1 MSGSGKKSIF
11 SPNYR
16 INLVIIT
23 LIIISLFF
31 LSLTKISQFWGMD
44 TLFQLRGERQPDTS
58 VVIVEFNN
66 VDIDNLGFPISR
78 EQIGGLQALLTE
90 SGAKYIAYDML
101 FNPFPFDLAGDSLFS
116 VFSSALGNGLH
127 AVAFHVPEQNFSTY
141 SFDSTF
147 ETQIRPFGFEN
158 KNVKSVPF
166 WKATSINAKP
176 YQSLLESSAGLGHIS
191 MNNLND
197 GTYRKV
203 PLFIQYG
210 ENYYPSLGFL
220 LAADYLGLG
229 KNNWFD
235 VKSNY
240 GFQSL
245 EMALN
250 GKIKTMNLEADGSII
265 PNFYGS
271 YESFPNYSYTELTT
285 LFDEGK
291 TDSLNKLFNG
301 KMVVIGHSSNM
312 VGDYGPTPFGELTPL
327 CLVHATVAS
336 NIIRNE
342 LILGVPFWLSGLI
355 LVIFI
360 FLGFLV
366 NQITATKISLLL
378 SLGLLVLPV
387 LGSFYLFTT
396 SFVWI
401 GWIIPTAG
409 IFLTTIWMQGHR
421 FFASD
426 KEKKKIRSA
435 FIQYLPETV
444 VKELM
449 AKPDLL
455 RLGGTKQELTV
466 LFSDVAGFTTISEK
480 LTPEELVD
488 FLNHYLGAM
497 TDIVMKYEG
506 TLDKYIG
513 DAIMAFWGAPVPQQ
527 DHAIR
532 ACKSALEMVEVL
544 KKMLEQWRLEG
555 KPDIWA
561 RYGINSGPMV
571 VGNMGSAKRFNYTVM
586 GDAVNLSARLEPAN
600 KEFGSTLMISEFT
613 LAQLNSDFITRQLDL
628 LVVKG
633 KTKPVKV
640 YELLACKEITPEFET
655 WIEPVRLYNEAMT
668 LYYNRKF
675 EESKNLFA
683 KVLELKPDD
692 GPSKTYIRRAN
703 EFVADPPD
711 TNWDGIFIMKH
722 K

>member
-1 MSGSGKKSIF
+1 MFGSGNKSIF
-11 SPNYR
+11 SPINR
-16 INLVIIT
+16 INLVFISFIT
-23 LIIISLFF
+23 CLLFL
-31 LSLTKISQFWGMD
+31 LSLTQSTQFWGMD
-44 TLFQLRGERQPDTS
+44 TFFHLRGERQPDTS

-66 VDIDNLGFPISR
+66 IDIDNLGFPISR

-90 SGAKYIAYDML
+90 SGATYVAYDML
-101 FNPFPFDLAGDSLFS
+101 FNPFPFDPEGDSLFS
-116 VFSSALGNGLH
+116 VFSSAMGNGLH
-127 AVAFHVPEQNFSTY
+127 AVAFHVPEQNFKIY
-141 SFDSTF
+141 SYDSTF
-147 ETQIRPFGFEN
+147 YGQIRSFGFGN
-158 KNVKSVPF
+158 KNADRIPF
-166 WKATSINAKP
+166 WKATSINSKP
-176 YQSLLESSAGLGHIS
+176 YPSLLESAAGLGHIS

-197 GTYRKV
+197 GTFRKV
-203 PLFIQYG
+203 PVFLQYG
-210 ENYYPSLGFL
+210 EKYYPSLGFL
-220 LAADYLGLG
+220 LVSDYLGLG
-229 KNNWFD
+229 NNHWFD
-235 VKSNY
+235 VKNNF
-240 GFQSL
+240 GFLSL
-245 EMALN
+245 ELAFSGN
-250 GKIKTMNLEADGSII
+250 INTVPIEPDGSII

-271 YESFPNYSYTELTT
+271 YESFPNYSYSELTS
-285 LFDEGK
+285 LFEKGQ
-291 TDSLNKLFNG
+291 TDSLKRIFNG

-342 LILGVPFWLSGLI
+342 LIQGVPFWLSGFL
-355 LVIFI
+355 LVVFI
-360 FLGFLV
+360 FFGFLF
-366 NQITATKISLLL
+366 NQITSTKMSLVA
-378 SLGLLVLPV
+378 SIGLLVLPFV
-387 LGSFYLFTT
+387 GSYYFFTT
-396 SFVWI
+396 SFIWI
-401 GWIIPTAG
+401 GWIIPTTG
-409 IFLTTIWMQGHR
+409 IFLTTLWMQGHR

-426 KEKKKIRSA
+426 KEKKKIRTA

-449 AKPDLL
+449 SKPDLL

-513 DAIMAFWGAPVPQQ
+513 DAIMAFWGAPVPQK
-527 DHAIR
+527 DHAVR

-544 KKMLEQWRLEG
+544 KKMLEQWRMEG

-561 RYGINSGPMV
+561 RYGINSGEMV

-600 KEFGSTLMISEFT
+600 KEFGTTLMISEFT
-613 LAQLNSDFITRQLDL
+613 FANLTDEFITRQLDL

-640 YELLACKEITPEFET
+640 FELLACKYITPDFET
-655 WIEPVRLYNEAMT
+655 WVEPVRVYNEAMKQ
-668 LYYNRKF
+668 YYARNFDAAISLFRK
-675 EESKNLFA
+675 
-683 KVLELKPDD
+683 VTELKPGD
-692 GPSKTYIRRAN
+692 GPSLTYINRSEAYILN
-703 EFVADPPD
+703 PPD
-711 TNWDGIFIMKH
+711 ENWDGTFIMKH

>member
-1 MSGSGKKSIF
+1 MPSAPKKSHF
-11 SPNYR
+11 MPVTR
-16 INLVIIT
+16 LNLLVGFGIA
-23 LIIISLFF
+23 LCLAL
-31 LSLTKISQFWGMD
+31 LSFTQTVQFWGMN
-44 TLFQLRGERQPDTS
+44 TLFHLRGERQPDTS

-66 VDIDNLGFPISR
+66 IDIDNLGFPISR

-90 SGAKYIAYDML
+90 SGAKFIAFDML
-101 FNPFPFDLAGDSLFS
+101 FNPFTFDPEGDSLFS

-127 AVAFHVPEQNFSTY
+127 SIAFHVPAQNFKEY
-141 SFDSTF
+141 AFDSTF
-147 ETQIRPFGFEN
+147 ESQVRTFGFLN
-158 KNVKSVPF
+158 RNAKQIPF

-176 YQSLLESSAGLGHIS
+176 YPSLLTTSAGLGHIS

-197 GTYRKV
+197 GTFRKV
-203 PLFIQYG
+203 PLFLQYG
-210 ENYYPSLGFL
+210 DRYYPSLGFL
-220 LAADYLGLG
+220 LVSKYLGLE
-229 KNNWFD
+229 KNQWFD
-235 VKSNY
+235 VKSSY
-240 GFQSL
+240 GFMSL
-245 EMALN
+245 EMAYS
-250 GKIKTMNLEADGSII
+250 GKIKSLNIEPDGSII

-271 YESFPNYSYTELTT
+271 YEHFPAYSYTELTT
-285 LFDEGK
+285 LFEQGK
-291 TDSLNKLFNG
+291 MDSLKKIFSG

-312 VGDYGPTPFGELTPL
+312 VGDYGPTPYGELTPL
-327 CLVHATVAS
+327 CLVHASVAS
-336 NIIRNE
+336 NIIKNE
-342 LILGVPFWLSGLI
+342 LIQGVPTWISGLTLI
-355 LVIFI
+355 SLI
-360 FLGFLV
+360 FLAFFI
-366 NQITATKISLLL
+366 NQINLTRISMLL
-378 SLGLLVLPV
+378 SSVLLVFPFV
-387 LGSFYLFTT
+387 LSFLLFTNA
-396 SFVWI
+396 FVWM
-401 GWIIPTAG
+401 GWVIPTSG
-409 IFLTTIWMQGHR
+409 IFLTTLWMQAHR

-455 RLGGTKQELTV
+455 RLGGTKQDLTV

-561 RYGINSGPMV
+561 RYGINSGEMV

-600 KEFGSTLMISEFT
+600 KEFGTTLMISEFT
-613 LAQLNSDFITRQLDL
+613 LSKLSDDFMTRQLDL

-640 YELLACKEITPEFET
+640 YELLACKGITPEFET
-655 WIEPVRLYNEAMT
+655 WIEPVQIYNEAMKQ
-668 LYYNRKF
+668 YYNRNF
-675 EESKNLFA
+675 DEAIRLFSQ
-683 KVLELKPDD
+683 VIELKPDD
-692 GPSKTYIRRAN
+692 GPSQTYIKRSEAYLVN
-703 EFVADPPD
+703 PPEE
-711 TNWDGIFIMKH
+711 NWDGTFIMKH

>member
-1 MSGSGKKSIF
+1 MSSSPKKSHF
-11 SPNYR
+11 SPVNR
-16 INLVIIT
+16 LNLVVGLCIAIILT
-23 LIIISLFF
+23 L
-31 LSLTKISQFWGMD
+31 LSFTQTVQFWGMD

-66 VDIDNLGFPISR
+66 IDIDNLGFPISR

-101 FNPFPFDLAGDSLFS
+101 FNPFTFDPEGDSLFS

-127 AVAFHVPEQNFSTY
+127 AVAFHVPDQNFKDY
-141 SFDSTF
+141 AFDSTF
-147 ETQIRPFGFEN
+147 EAQISSFGFQN
-158 KNVKSVPF
+158 KNVKQVPF

-176 YQSLLESSAGLGHIS
+176 YPSLLESSAGLGHIS

-197 GTYRKV
+197 GTFRKV
-203 PLFIQYG
+203 PVFLQYG
-210 ENYYPSLGFL
+210 DNYFPSLGFL
-220 LAADYLGLG
+220 LVSKYLGLG
-229 KNNWFD
+229 KNQWFD
-235 VKSNY
+235 VKSSY
-240 GFQSL
+240 GFMSL
-245 EMALN
+245 EMALD
-250 GKIKTMNLEADGSII
+250 GKIKSLNIEPDGSLI

-271 YESFPNYSYTELTT
+271 YEQFPNYSYTELTT

-291 TDSLNKLFNG
+291 MDSLVKIFRG

-312 VGDYGPTPFGELTPL
+312 VGDYGPTPYGELTPL

-336 NIIRNE
+336 NIVKNE
-342 LILGVPFWLSGLI
+342 LIQGVPFWISGLALFI
-355 LVIFI
+355 LI
-360 FLGFLV
+360 FLAFFC
-366 NQITATKISLLL
+366 NQISLTKISMLL
-378 SLGLLVLPV
+378 SSVLLVFPFL
-387 LGSFYLFTT
+387 LSFLLFTN
-396 SFVWI
+396 SFVWM
-401 GWIIPTAG
+401 GWVIPTSG
-409 IFLTTIWMQGHR
+409 IFLITIWMQAHR

-561 RYGINSGPMV
+561 RYGINSGEMV

-613 LAQLNSDFITRQLDL
+613 LSRLSDEFITRQLDQ

-640 YELLACKEITPEFET
+640 YELLACKGITPEFET
-655 WIEPVRLYNEAMT
+655 WIEPVQIYNEAMT
-668 LYYNRKF
+668 QYYNRNF
-675 EESKNLFA
+675 AEAIRLFSK
-683 KVLELKPDD
+683 VTDLKPDD
-692 GPSKTYIRRAN
+692 GPSQTYVKRSEAYLVN
-703 EFVADPPD
+703 PPEE
-711 TNWDGIFIMKH
+711 NWDGTFIMKH